1 MYMFGLYLDPLY
13 LVVFFVTI
21 IISLAAQLYIRS
33 QYGKWSG
40 VRNGADLS
48 GTEVGY
54 AIVNRTTLGGGH
66 APSFETQ
73 SSELSQLAGL
83 RDKGI
88 ITDEEYLAKRS
99 QLQSRGGRAS
109 DTNINTSNIT
119 FERVAG
125 QMTDHYDPRSHGAHV
140 RRGGR

>member
-1 MYMFGLYLDPLY
+1 MFMFGLYLDPLY

-40 VRNGADLS
+40 VRSGADLS

-83 RDKGI
+83 R
-88 ITDEEYLAKRS
+88 Y
-99 QLQSRGGRAS
+99 RAS
-109 DTNINTSNIT
+109 SLTRSIWPSGASCS
-119 FERVAG
+119 RVAVERLI
-125 QMTDHYDPRSHGAHV
+125 QTSIPRISLLSGWL
-140 RRGGR
+140 GK